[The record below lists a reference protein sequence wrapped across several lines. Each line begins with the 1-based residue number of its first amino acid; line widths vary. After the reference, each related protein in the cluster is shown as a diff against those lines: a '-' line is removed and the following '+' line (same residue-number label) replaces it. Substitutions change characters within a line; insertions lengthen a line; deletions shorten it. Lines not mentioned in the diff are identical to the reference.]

1 MSAAASA
8 VRRRLLR
15 GHEAGLWTDPEV
27 RALRITGAVDH
38 QRLRAAIH
46 EVTAALPALRFG
58 YTALPHLMEPQPVER
73 PATVAHHDL
82 ADERDPQQACVGL
95 LDIDRRKATDPV
107 RDALVRFHIAR
118 LAEQEW
124 VLGLVADPL
133 ALDLRSVYQVLG
145 AVVQAYLGRFRP
157 DEHPEAAHAVAST
170 VPGTPRWRWW
180 ERRLSTWTGRE
191 PLSAVVRTSTS
202 AANAQR
208 TAILPLDGRTWARL
222 TSLTDDA
229 GNAGTLSIVALLM
242 MWLRAQQGAGGPAV
256 FGGTLDLR
264 DLLGL
269 GAAVGPLTERIVYEV
284 DQTDVDQ
291 LSFPGVVRRVH
302 AGMLDAVVHHTAYD
316 DLIAIADAC
325 SAPSPDQYADI
336 VVHYCR
342 TPPASGHTRDD
353 PGLRRYG
360 LSIELFAES
369 DLASPRRPEDVRP
382 AGAAAVELRVAEHG
396 TGMALLVDH
405 DAARVSPAVVDGL
418 LSDLGSMI
426 PRFGATPAV
435 PPS

>member
-1 MSAAASA
+1 
-8 VRRRLLR
+8 V
-15 GHEAGLWTDPEV
+15 E
-27 RALRITGAVDH
+27 
-38 QRLRAAIH
+38 RAA
-46 EVTAALPALRFG
+46 
-58 YTALPHLMEPQPVER
+58 
-73 PATVAHHDL
+73 TVVHHNL
-82 ADERDPQQACVGL
+82 VGERDPLRACVDL
-95 LDIDRRKATDPV
+95 LDVDRREATDPV
-107 RDALVRFHIAR
+107 RDPLVRFHIAR

-124 VLGLVADPL
+124 VLALVADPL

-157 DEHPEAAHAVAST
+157 EEHPDATRAVGAT

-180 ERRLSTWTGRE
+180 ERRLSTWAGQQ
-191 PLSAVVRTSTS
+191 PLSAVVRAS
-202 AANAQR
+202 ASGANSQR
-208 TAILPLDGRTWARL
+208 TAILPLDGRTWTRL

-242 MWLRAQQGAGGPAV
+242 MWLRAQRSGDGPAV

-284 DQTDVDQ
+284 DQTDVDR

-316 DLIAIADAC
+316 DLAAIADTCA
-325 SAPSPDQYADI
+325 APSPDQYADI

-369 DLASPRRPEDVRP
+369 DLASPRRPEGVRP
-382 AGAAAVELRVAEHG
+382 ASGAAVELRVAEHG

-405 DAARVSPAVVDGL
+405 DTARVSPAVIDGL
-418 LSDLGSMI
+418 LRDLDGLITRIS
-426 PRFGATPAV
+426 ATAAV